1 MKAFLSKI
9 YHKQQEIEHILAGAG
24 QREPPGHL
32 SHLRSLEY
40 YVMAP
45 MFSFDTTNNGR
56 NAIWEKIKEY
66 QLHAANDDALIIKLN
81 SLIAQH
87 GELASSLICKN
98 FTSLDLSPQE
108 SSRLWK
114 KAIAHSEEMRRRL
127 NRDVSIIT
135 AMNDL
140 LDLLGKNDIKKQIIE
155 TRKLEKIL
163 ANTTKDSLTGL
174 YNRTYFNE
182 IYRQQVHFSQRYQN
196 SLSILFLDIDNFKHI
211 NDTYGHAIGD
221 SALKTVASVI
231 NATKRNSDISA
242 RFGGEEFILLMPQTT
257 SSNACLVGERIR
269 KEIEKTS
276 FLCNG
281 KRFHLTISGGVASS
295 PQHAQTAEE
304 LIIMADSALYL
315 AKGAGKNTIR
325 KFKEEKRRYLR
336 MPLCEPII
344 VQELDFE
351 HSKSYSGIS
360 KNISM
365 GGMLFQC
372 PKAIPTDTLLKLSIP
387 VHKTD
392 PLFLIGRVLRVNK
405 TNEKNFDI
413 GLSISF
419 QEMAQKA
426 NNEIASF
433 LKAEHPRTPHLI
445 SNVQ

>member
-1 MKAFLSKI
+1 
-9 YHKQQEIEHILAGAG
+9 
-24 QREPPGHL
+24 
-32 SHLRSLEY
+32 
-40 YVMAP
+40 
-45 MFSFDTTNNGR
+45 MFFFDTTNSKL
-56 NAIWEKIKEY
+56 NAIWEKINEY
-66 QLHAANDDALIIKLN
+66 QLHAANDDALLVKLN
-81 SLIAQH
+81 TLIAQH
-87 GELASSLICKN
+87 GEVASSLICKN
-98 FTSLDLSPQE
+98 FTSLELSPQE
-108 SSRLWK
+108 SSSLWEK
-114 KAIAHSEEMRRRL
+114 TVAHREEMRQRL
-127 NRDVSIIT
+127 NRNVSIIT

-140 LDLLGKNDIKKQIIE
+140 LDLLGKNNIKKQIIE
-155 TRKLEKIL
+155 TRKLEQIL

-182 IYRQQVHFSQRYQN
+182 ICRQQVHFSQRYQN

-211 NDTYGHAIGD
+211 NDTYGHTVGD
-221 SALKTVASVI
+221 SALKMVASII
-231 NATKRNSDISA
+231 NTAKRSSDISA

-257 SSNACLVGERIR
+257 SDNACLVGERIR

-281 KRFHLTISGGVASS
+281 KKFHLTISGGIASS

-325 KFKEEKRRYLR
+325 TFKEEKRRYLR

-344 VQELDFE
+344 IQELDFT
-351 HSKSYSGIS
+351 HGKIYSGVS

-372 PKAIPTDTLLKLSIP
+372 KKAIPTDTLLKLSIP
-387 VHKTD
+387 VDKTD

-405 TNEKNFDI
+405 ANEKNFDI
-413 GLSISF
+413 ALSISF

-426 NNEIASF
+426 NNEIANF
-433 LKAEHPRTPHLI
+433 LKGEHPRTPHLI